1 MILFASSRVWLCD
14 WRGRAAYTQAP
25 CSETESHLDAPA
37 FHAIAPHS
45 YCDPPKP
52 GVRWAVEACGSLAR
66 YKTEIFLTLAFWLV
80 AASVAFVAAS
90 SGATL
95 FTDTPAATL
104 ATSAKY
110 FWNQGSLADPRFVEI
125 RDQLIEDTSVSP
137 DARAYQ
143 DVFALARD
151 GETLYPR
158 HSLMILFLSAPFY
171 GLLGDWGFWLFNNLT
186 LYLMLVGIY
195 RIGSQVGSS
204 FAAALATG
212 MLPLAAG
219 YFLVFS
225 YLPAYDYPP
234 ACAVVWA
241 FYWVSKRPA
250 LAGACLALAL
260 YVRMSEAFY
269 LPFLLL
275 ALGWPSVE
283 RLTHYGRVLT
293 GFAAGYG
300 PLFVSN
306 LLLWGDPIRGAY
318 GRCVI
323 FRGGEMVIDPSLHHF
338 SVATLLG
345 DWSYRLLNGQEGLLA
360 VMPIWAVAPLML
372 LFLPAGERG
381 WKLRAMI
388 VAALAYGLVMLSFSY
403 WREASGPR
411 FVFSATALLLTAASW
426 HIHRLMTPS
435 VAARSGSRRTTAV
448 LDEAVAAPGKPAA

>member
-1 MILFASSRVWLCD
+1 M
-14 WRGRAAYTQAP
+14 
-25 CSETESHLDAPA
+25 
-37 FHAIAPHS
+37 
-45 YCDPPKP
+45 
-52 GVRWAVEACGSLAR
+52 R
-66 YKTEIFLTLAFWLV
+66 YKTEIFLTVAFWLV
-80 AASVAFVAAS
+80 AAAIAFVASS

-110 FWNQGSLADPRFVEI
+110 FWEHGSLADPRFVQI
-125 RDQLIEDTSVSP
+125 RDQLITDTSVSP

-158 HSLMILFLSAPFY
+158 HSLLILFLSAPFY
-171 GLLGDWGFWLFNNLT
+171 GLFGDFGFWLFNNLI
-186 LYLMLVGIY
+186 LYLMLVGGY
-195 RIGSQVGSS
+195 RIGAQAGSS

-212 MLPLAAG
+212 MLPLVAG

-234 ACAVVWA
+234 ACAVIWA
-241 FYWVSKRPA
+241 FCWAQRRPT

-260 YVRMSEAFY
+260 YVRMSEAFF

-275 ALGWPSVE
+275 SLGRPSME
-283 RLTHYGRVLT
+283 RFSHYGRLLA
-293 GFAAGYG
+293 GFAAGCA

-306 LLLWGDPIRGAY
+306 VLLWGDPIRGAY
-318 GRCVI
+318 GRCVV
-323 FRGGEMVIDPSLHHF
+323 FRGGEMVIDASLHHF

-360 VMPIWAVAPLML
+360 VMPIWALAPLML
-372 LFLPAGERG
+372 LFLPDGELG
-381 WKLRAMI
+381 WKLRTM
-388 VAALAYGLVMLSFSY
+388 ALASLGYGIVMLSFSY

-411 FVFSATALLLTAASW
+411 FVFSATALLLTVASW
-426 HIHRLMTPS
+426 HIHRLMTPAAAAVPCGAEVLS
-435 VAARSGSRRTTAV
+435 VPQSSDCG
-448 LDEAVAAPGKPAA
+448 